1 MFAKSIQR
9 PHWARWMV
17 AGALLV
23 GLGCRGPG
31 DELKRE
37 APPPPPPDAS
47 SEAKVSPELPQVED
61 AGAPVCPPRQYQ
73 CCDGSC
79 SENKRCPGIA
89 CDPRPVPPTFKE

>member
-1 MFAKSIQR
+1 MFVKSNQ
-9 PHWARWMV
+9 WSRWMV
-17 AGALLV
+17 AGVVLV

-31 DELKRE
+31 DELKRDAS
-37 APPPPPPDAS
+37 APPTPDAS
-47 SEAKVSPELPQVED
+47 SEANVRSEPPRLEED

-89 CDPRPVPPTFKE
+89 CDPRPVPPSYKE

>member
-1 MFAKSIQR
+1 MFVTSSQR

-17 AGALLV
+17 VGVVLV

-37 APPPPPPDAS
+37 AAPPPPPDAS
-47 SEAKVSPELPQVED
+47 SEVLVRPELKQED
-61 AGAPVCPPRQYQ
+61 AGASVCPPGHFQ

>member
-1 MFAKSIQR
+1 MFAKSSQR
-9 PHWARWMV
+9 PNWARWMV

-37 APPPPPPDAS
+37 AAPPPAPDAA
-47 SEAKVSPELPQVED
+47 SEVLIRRELKRED
-61 AGAPVCPPRQYQ
+61 AGAPACPPGQFQ

-89 CDPRPVPPTFKE
+89 CDPRPVPPTSKE